1 MNRFQSMTTLTPP
14 PLPSTSPL
22 SPLPLH
28 LPPSTSPPPTS
39 IPGEDGEELL
49 YGTQNGKM
57 GLVKLQA
64 NEPSYRWDMLNER
77 RYGGITTIAT
87 SDLTGDGVC
96 DIMVGRD
103 DGVVEV
109 YGFEDSDEPRL
120 KFTHVSGPSLPTV
133 HASMYTLCKDVPSY
147 SCYMYHR

>member
-1 MNRFQSMTTLTPP
+1 M
-14 PLPSTSPL
+14 
-22 SPLPLH
+22 
-28 LPPSTSPPPTS
+28 
-39 IPGEDGEELL
+39 

-57 GLVKLQA
+57 GLVKLQS
-64 NEPSYRWDMLNER
+64 NEPNYRWDMLNER

-96 DIMVGRD
+96 DIVVGRD

-120 KFTHVSGPSLPTV
+120 KFTHVSGHPCPLYSSV
-133 HASMYTLCKDVPSY
+133 CVCAHMYVQSY
-147 SCYMYHR
+147 LLYMTICGMYPLYLRTYI

>member
-1 MNRFQSMTTLTPP
+1 
-14 PLPSTSPL
+14 
-22 SPLPLH
+22 
-28 LPPSTSPPPTS
+28 
-39 IPGEDGEELL
+39 
-49 YGTQNGKM
+49 M

-96 DIMVGRD
+96 DIVVGRD

-147 SCYMYHR
+147 MYHR